1 MKVAE
6 SCKTKDQG
14 ELSKELVN
22 PLKILNRAKTWRS
35 LQFRYWSFVAC
46 LSFQGW
52 GYVHGH
58 IAMEFYT
65 LQIFQLPPDVCYLF
79 EMGKKH
85 FCCLTELCSL
95 PVLVFSLQ
103 HPAPN
108 RESGAGDQS
117 WGICLRSALPLHR
130 HRSHLPF
137 HPWSQ
142 RRCDGLNSSLSTELS
157 IKRRTLHGG
166 TSTLT
171 TKYNLL
177 NQL

>member
-1 MKVAE
+1 MTFT
-6 SCKTKDQG
+6 SIPILIFRG
-14 ELSKELVN
+14 MLELPGLGLCAWTHSHG
-22 PLKILNRAKTWRS
+22 ILHTSNIPVTPW
-35 LQFRYWSFVAC
+35 C
-46 LSFQGW
+46 L
-52 GYVHGH
+52 
-58 IAMEFYT
+58 
-65 LQIFQLPPDVCYLF
+65 LF
-79 EMGKKH
+79 IWNGKKH